1 MNKFKCHA
9 SIGCTYSKAMNQEFP
24 RRCVKCGWPENSAI
38 DYEKYKAACTREV
51 TIEEIALAL
60 NWLHQRNHYAKI
72 KLPYDTEGLAAG
84 EEYCIG
90 MIQECNKNI
99 IKILNL

>member
-1 MNKFKCHA
+1 MKPKCYT
-9 SIGCTYSKAMNQEFP
+9 CRYSKAMNQEFP
-24 RRCVKCGWPENSAI
+24 RRCVTCDWPENSAI
-38 DYEKYKAACTREV
+38 DEEKYKAFNTKET

-84 EEYCIG
+84 EEYLIG

-99 IKILNL
+99 VKILNL